1 MATTL
6 NVQFSDATESSII
19 AVFGAPQNGSA
30 YPNQGEIGSGDTRYS
45 AYYDALPTWARAALP
60 APGA

>member
-6 NVQFSDATESSII
+6 NVQFSDATETSII
-19 AVFGAPQNGSA
+19 AVFGARQNGSV
-30 YPNQGEIGSGDTRYS
+30 YTNQGELASSDTRYS
-45 AYYDALPTWARAALP
+45 AYYDALPAWAQAALP